1 MHDPT
6 KVLLG
11 TTQSS
16 AKDIAVYN
24 NDPASFPAGLAV
36 RLASTGL
43 LALAKAS
50 GMFVGIS
57 LGKSLSDTKKTAVV
71 RTGDLVPIQLT
82 NAESDPEEPADYDYV
97 VIGEKVWVDDV
108 TGMANI
114 EDDGDV
120 TTTITDAVYVSGVL
134 DGTNEA
140 GEVVKVALVSMP
152 GGL

>member
-50 GMFVGIS
+50 GMLVGIS

-71 RTGDLVPIQLT
+71 RSGDLVPIQLT
-82 NAESDPEEPADYDYV
+82 DDEDDYAYV

-108 TGMANI
+108 SGKANI
-114 EDDGDV
+114 EDDENV
-120 TTTITDAVYVSGVL
+120 TTTITDAVYVSGPL
-134 DGTNEA
+134 DGINEA
-140 GEVVKVALVSMP
+140 GQVVKVAMVSMP